1 VASRLNGNDGH
12 AAAVVV
18 PDLDRTRAIS
28 SLTVGEAQ
36 RLIGLLKT
44 LERAA

>member
-1 VASRLNGNDGH
+1 MTAMQQLSLF
-12 AAAVVV
+12 